1 MRLLHL
7 EGEIVVL
14 LLLLGSQRVPPF
26 AEDLRNGPIVLVGV
40 PLVHQR
46 PVPLAEDHERV
57 HRPPYVILLFRL
69 SRAFGFGGEG
79 TERLSSSFSV
89 DSRRLGGGSGG
100 GGGGRLHFEY
110 VVVLDDGVI
119 VFGHRVDVLVQI
131 LRRRR

>member
-1 MRLLHL
+1 MWAGGVYL

-69 SRAFGFGGEG
+69 NNRNKTNSAE
-79 TERLSSSFSV
+79 
-89 DSRRLGGGSGG
+89 
-100 GGGGRLHFEY
+100 
-110 VVVLDDGVI
+110 
-119 VFGHRVDVLVQI
+119 LVKRSI
-131 LRRRR
+131 NLT